1 MKKLVKNLPII
12 VLAFAFLLSG
22 CTSDHEATKLN
33 EENAAKIKL
42 PVIEGDWVEI
52 GYIKNGMPFLTFD
65 TKKALNTLSGNM
77 KKYSNINEDY
87 TSVYVASIDEDYNLL
102 FEGETYR
109 TSFYVK
115 AIKSP
120 AKLVS
125 GTSHILVAARK
136 ITCTTSECSHEA
148 TGCAVKYDPDNLDL
162 PYCSPCANGG
172 KCTKTDISNSDAV
185 AAGVF

>member
-1 MKKLVKNLPII
+1 MKKTVKYLSMIA
-12 VLAFAFLLSG
+12 LAFAFLLSG
-22 CTSDHEATKLN
+22 CTSDQEATQSN
-33 EENAAKIKL
+33 EENAAKSEL
-42 PVIEGDWVEI
+42 PIIEADWVEI
-52 GYIKNGMPFLTFD
+52 GYIKDGMPYITFD
-65 TKKALNTLSGNM
+65 TKKALNTLSENM
-77 KKYSNINEDY
+77 KKYANIDENY

-102 FEGETYR
+102 FEGKTYR

-115 AIKSP
+115 AIKSTE
-120 AKLVS
+120 KLATEAS
-125 GTSHILVAARK
+125 YRLVVARK

-185 AAGVF
+185 ATGVF